1 MLQWQGMIT
10 RTTDDTKL
18 SGAALAAELGRL
30 GIPLVTFSAEDRHDP
45 PPAPDLLLASLA
57 ASDEA
62 RLRMAL
68 IPLFLACPDYARP
81 VAEVAGGLCGRAR
94 VTLICY
100 YTAAILLQRK
110 YARRLARLEI
120 EHTPLP
126 NVFSR
131 ELNLPTSD
139 NVDSS
144 LAFLAERHAQL
155 SGQSLNWRGTYE
167 QAANRFLQR
176 TTWEAQSAMS

>member
-1 MLQWQGMIT
+1 MIT

-30 GIPLVTFSAEDRHDP
+30 GIALVSFSAEDRHYP

-57 ASDEA
+57 TSDEA

-68 IPLFLACPDYARP
+68 IPIFLACPDYARP
-81 VAEVAGGLCGRAR
+81 VAEVADGLCGLAR

-100 YTAAILLQRK
+100 YTAAMLLQRK
-110 YARRLARLEI
+110 YARRLARLGI
-120 EHTPLP
+120 EHAPLP

-131 ELNLPTSD
+131 ELNLPPSD
-139 NVDSS
+139 DVDSS
-144 LAFLAERHAQL
+144 LAHLAERHAQL

-167 QAANRFLQR
+167 QAVNRYLQR
-176 TTWEAQSAMS
+176 TAWEAKWVMS